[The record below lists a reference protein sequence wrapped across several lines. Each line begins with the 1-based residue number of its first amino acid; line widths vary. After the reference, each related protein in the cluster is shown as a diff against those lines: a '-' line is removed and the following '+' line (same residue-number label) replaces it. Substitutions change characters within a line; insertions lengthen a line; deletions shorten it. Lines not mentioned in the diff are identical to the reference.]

1 MCCIC
6 LYYMFAHA
14 LYLPV
19 LYIIS
24 HTVFISYM
32 LYLSV
37 LYIIT
42 KPVLNCLE
50 YYVMK
55 SAMFCSVLFL
65 QYCILYSG
73 QYSLVLY
80 SIYITDTVFTC
91 IVLPL
96 AIAMQ
101 SITLARQATLASLS
115 YNIHNYCTILLC
127 SLSPWPPCPIIFII
141 TILLCSLSPW
151 PLCPIIFIITILLG
165 SLSPWPLC
173 PIIFIITVQYCQAV
187 YHLGQVQATLASLS
201 CNIHNYYSVLQSITL
216 SKEANMSL
224 LSQNIYNFNFLQ
236 DLQ

>member
-1 MCCIC
+1 MLCVVFACIIC
-6 LYYMFAHA
+6 LLMHCIYQYCILSHVP
-14 LYLPV
+14 YLSM
-19 LYIIS
+19 LNI
-24 HTVFISYM
+24 ISYM

-80 SIYITDTVFTC
+80 SIHITDTVFTC

-115 YNIHNYCTILLC
+115 YNIHNYCTIL
-127 SLSPWPPCPIIFII
+127 P
-141 TILLCSLSPW
+141 
-151 PLCPIIFIITILLG
+151 G
-165 SLSPWPLC
+165 SLSPWPG
-173 PIIFIITVQYCQAV
+173 IG
-187 YHLGQVQATLASLS
+187 HLGLF
-201 CNIHNYYSVLQSITL
+201 VL
-216 SKEANMSL
+216 
-224 LSQNIYNFNFLQ
+224 
-236 DLQ
+236 